1 MAAAL
6 NTTVPTRFLATVAH
20 LMAIAM
26 IFYSMDDNIRAGL
39 SLNYSQSDYDAAE
52 RQYAFGAQS
61 GRAARTPTHAPPP
74 PRSPHTALLPASLS
88 PLSSWSLTL
97 SASAPA

>member
-74 PRSPHTALLPASLS
+74 RFARRTQPYCQ
-88 PLSSWSLTL
+88 PLSLPCL
-97 SASAPA
+97 HGH